1 MFHFCTLTNNPKRQL
16 RKQFHLEIVKNLR
29 INLTMELKDLYTGNY
44 KTMMKEILKG
54 TNKWKVSHVHGL

>member
-1 MFHFCTLTNNPKRQL
+1 
-16 RKQFHLEIVKNLR
+16 
-29 INLTMELKDLYTGNY
+29 MELKELYTGNY